1 MAELN
6 AAPYD
11 FLYGT
16 SLFMVVA
23 SLVGIHSF
31 AGAKLSLMELITL
44 KEPAR
49 YHMTIAAFLMTAA
62 LVVLVNLLAALE
74 NTLLVQL
81 VVLLLGYAEGYWV
94 LWLVALALQAFVLAD
109 PTWFAT
115 SRLSTN

>member
-1 MAELN
+1 
-6 AAPYD
+6 
-11 FLYGT
+11 
-16 SLFMVVA
+16 
-23 SLVGIHSF
+23 VGIHSF

-81 VVLLLGYAEGYWV
+81 AVLLLGYAEGYWV